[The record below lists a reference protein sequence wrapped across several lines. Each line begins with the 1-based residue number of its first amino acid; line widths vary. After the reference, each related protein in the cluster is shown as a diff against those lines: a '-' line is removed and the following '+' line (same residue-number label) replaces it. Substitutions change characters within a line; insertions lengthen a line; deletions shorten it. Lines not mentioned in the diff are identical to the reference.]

1 MSEWRS
7 LFSISTVKPRWL
19 HMVYVKTN
27 IFLNIIVWIAF
38 INIINN
44 SNKYIWSSPILT
56 RLWYGCFHCRYHI
69 NTASIPQILV
79 IIINNTVNQSP
90 QQDILAE
97 KKEYMFVCLRNLK
110 YYFKAVYICSQS
122 KLDIIWKYHIA
133 YMFLFALVCL
143 FIVVVDAGLFCLF
156 VFNGVPGFYLCIER
170 PSIGI
175 YFCCFYP

>member
-7 LFSISTVKPRWL
+7 LFSISTIKPRWL

-27 IFLNIIVWIAF
+27 SFLNIIVWIAF

-79 IIINNTVNQSP
+79 IIINNTVNRSP
-90 QQDILAE
+90 QQDILVE
-97 KKEYMFVCLRNLK
+97 KKKTNMFVRLRNLK
-110 YYFKAVYICSQS
+110 YYLEAVYICSQS
-122 KLDIIWKYHIA
+122 KLDIIWKYHHIA
-133 YMFLFALVCL
+133 YMFLFAFVCL
-143 FIVVVDAGLFCLF
+143 LLLLMLGFSVYLFL
-156 VFNGVPGFYLCIER
+156 IECQG
-170 PSIGI
+170 SI
-175 YFCCFYP
+175 YV

>member
-7 LFSISTVKPRWL
+7 LFCISTVKPRWL

-97 KKEYMFVCLRNLK
+97 KKKIHVCMLKKLKILLQGCIYLFTKQVRHNLKISHCIYVFVCSFVCLLLLLMLG
-110 YYFKAVYICSQS
+110 FSVY
-122 KLDIIWKYHIA
+122 L
-133 YMFLFALVCL
+133 FLMECQ
-143 FIVVVDAGLFCLF
+143 G
-156 VFNGVPGFYLCIER
+156 
-170 PSIGI
+170 SI
-175 YFCCFYP
+175 YV